1 MKGVKRFWILVGL
14 AGAAMVAVALQ
25 QVQKDRQYRGL
36 LATGEQQLAAHDTS
50 AAIEAF
56 SGALALRPDS
66 MVSHFRRGAA
76 YRAQG
81 QREDA
86 IRDLREA
93 IRLAPDATAPFV
105 ALGDLYD
112 AEGDWVRAADA
123 YDEAASRLKDQDP
136 ALLYKLALARYRAG
150 APALAIAP
158 LQRAVARDDSMG
170 EAHYLLG
177 LAYRDTQR
185 GDEAVAALERAVRVA
200 PSLVP
205 AREELADLYRARQRQ
220 VDEMA
225 QLQALAALASDDT
238 RPARQVA
245 VGLALARGGQ
255 FDAAV
260 AAIADAAARA
270 PSNVRVQLALARA
283 YLGRAERSPDRTS
296 LRHAIDALDRALAGS
311 TDRSEALTLMGHA
324 RFLSGDYGAAER
336 TLAEAVTTSPV
347 YTEAFAF
354 LADAAERLG
363 HDLEA
368 RDALANLDALQ
379 GDTATAPQRAA
390 RAGRLGAISLRVN
403 EPKTAAMYLTRAV
416 ESGLGDAAT
425 FGLLAR
431 ARWQAG
437 DRAGASAA
445 LARGLALDPNS
456 QELVQ
461 LSRSIR

>member
-1 MKGVKRFWILVGL
+1 MKGVKRFWIFAGL
-14 AGAAMVAVALQ
+14 AGAAAIAIALQ

-36 LATGEQQLAAHDTS
+36 LSTGEQRLAAHDTS

-105 ALGDLYD
+105 SLGDLYD
-112 AEGDWVRAADA
+112 AEGDWVRAAEA
-123 YDEAASRLKDQDP
+123 YGEAATRLKDQDP
-136 ALLYKLALARYRAG
+136 SLLYKLALAHYRAG
-150 APALAIAP
+150 SPALAIGP
-158 LQRAVARDDSMG
+158 LQRAVTRDDSMG

-177 LAYRDTQR
+177 VAYRDTQR
-185 GDEAVAALERAVRVA
+185 ADDAIAALERAVRVT
-200 PSLVP
+200 PSLIA
-205 AREELADLYRARQRQ
+205 AREELADLYRARQRP

-238 RPARQVA
+238 RAARQVA
-245 VGLALARGGQ
+245 VGLALVRGGQ

-260 AAIADAAARA
+260 AAITDAAARA
-270 PSNVRVQLALARA
+270 PSNIRVQLALARA
-283 YLGRAERSPDRTS
+283 YLGRAERSPDRVS
-296 LRHAIDALDRALAGS
+296 LGHAMDALARVLAGAS
-311 TDRSEALTLMGHA
+311 DRSEALALMGHA
-324 RFLSGDYGAAER
+324 RFLSGDFATAER
-336 TLAEAVTTSPV
+336 TLAEAVTTSPL

-437 DRAGASAA
+437 DRSGASAA

>member
-1 MKGVKRFWILVGL
+1 MRGVKRLWILVGV
-14 AGAAMVAVALQ
+14 AGAAAGAIALQ
-25 QVQKDRQYRGL
+25 QVQKDREYRSL
-36 LATGEQQLAAHDTS
+36 LSTGEQRLAAHDTS

-56 SGALALRPDS
+56 SGALALRPES

-112 AEGDWVRAADA
+112 AESDWIRAAEA
-123 YDEAASRLKDQDP
+123 YGEAATRLKDQDP
-136 ALLYKLALARYRAG
+136 ALLYKLALAHYRAG

-170 EAHYLLG
+170 EAHYLLA

-185 GDEAVAALERAVRVA
+185 GDEAVASLERAVRVA

-205 AREELADLYRARQRQ
+205 AREELADLYRARQRP

-260 AAIADAAARA
+260 AAITDVAARA

-283 YLGRAERSPDRTS
+283 FLGRAERSPDPTS

-311 TDRSEALTLMGHA
+311 SDRSEALALMGHA
-324 RFLSGDYGAAER
+324 RFLAGDYAAAER
-336 TLAEAVTTSPV
+336 TLAGAVTTSPV

-379 GDTATAPQRAA
+379 GDTANSPQRAA

-416 ESGLGDAAT
+416 ESGLGDAPT

-437 DRAGASAA
+437 DRTGARAA

>member
-1 MKGVKRFWILVGL
+1 MKVVKRFWILAGVVGVI
-14 AGAAMVAVALQ
+14 ASAVAFQ

-36 LATGEQQLAAHDTS
+36 LATGEQRLTAHDTS

-56 SGALALRPDS
+56 SGALALRPTS

-93 IRLAPDATAPFV
+93 TRLAPDATAPFV
-105 ALGDLYD
+105 ALGELYD
-112 AEGDWVRAADA
+112 AESDWVRAAEA
-123 YDEAASRLKDQDP
+123 YGEAAARLKDQDP
-136 ALLYKLALARYRAG
+136 LLLYKLALAQYRAG
-150 APALAIAP
+150 APALAVDP

-185 GDEAVAALERAVRVA
+185 IDEAVASLERAVRVA

-205 AREELADLYRARQRQ
+205 AREELADLYRANQRS

-225 QLQALAALASDDT
+225 QLQALAALSSDDN
-238 RPARQVA
+238 RVDRQVA

-255 FDAAV
+255 FDSAIAAL
-260 AAIADAAARA
+260 ADAAAQA

-283 YLGRAERSPDRTS
+283 CLGRAERSSDRTS
-296 LRHAIDALDRALAGS
+296 LRRAIEALDRALAGP
-311 TDRSEALTLMGHA
+311 TDRSEALALMGHA
-324 RFLSGDYGAAER
+324 RFLSGDYAAAER
-336 TLAEAVTTSPV
+336 TLGEAVTTSPV
-347 YTEAFAF
+347 YTEAFGF
-354 LADAAERLG
+354 LADTAERLG

-403 EPKTAAMYLTRAV
+403 EPKTAAMYLSRAV

-425 FGLLAR
+425 FGLLAK

-437 DRAGASAA
+437 DRAGARTA
-445 LARGLALDPNS
+445 LAKGLALDPNS
-456 QELVQ
+456 AELAQ
-461 LSRSIR
+461 LSRTVR

>member
-1 MKGVKRFWILVGL
+1 MKGVKRLWILIGL
-14 AGAAMVAVALQ
+14 TGAVMVAVALQ

-36 LATGEQQLAAHDTS
+36 LAAGEQRLAAHDTS

-93 IRLAPDATAPFV
+93 TRLAPDATAPFV

-112 AEGDWVRAADA
+112 AESDWVRAAEA
-123 YDEAASRLKDQDP
+123 YDEAATRLKDQDP

-150 APALAIAP
+150 APALAISP
-158 LQRAVARDDSMG
+158 LQRAVSRDDSMG

-185 GDEAVAALERAVRVA
+185 GDEAVASLERAVRVA

-205 AREELADLYRARQRQ
+205 AREELADLYRARQRS

-260 AAIADAAARA
+260 AAITDAAARA
-270 PSNVRVQLALARA
+270 PANVRVQLALARA
-283 YLGRAERSPDRTS
+283 YLGRAERSPDRAS
-296 LRHAIDALDRALAGS
+296 LGHAIDALNRALAGS
-311 TDRSEALTLMGHA
+311 SDRSEALTLMGHA
-324 RFLSGDYGAAER
+324 RFLSGDYSAAER
-336 TLAEAVTTSPV
+336 TLSEAVTTSPV

-431 ARWQAG
+431 AQWQAG
-437 DRAGASAA
+437 DRAGAKAA
-445 LARGLALDPNS
+445 LSRGLALDPNS
-456 QELVQ
+456 AELVQ
-461 LSRSIR
+461 LARSIR